1 MKQYFHFVFD
11 RDKSQDRA
19 NMLRNAFAAQRL
31 DRTSEGTYSFDSS
44 TMDMFG
50 TADEEDSFPA
60 AEDFLLELGFGGP
73 PQGLERIP
81 ERFLQSSQVC
91 SNAFLSNLKPIQD
104 GIDLFRCG
112 ESTLGN
118 SSPPSKK

>member
-1 MKQYFHFVFD
+1 
-11 RDKSQDRA
+11 
-19 NMLRNAFAAQRL
+19 MLRNAFAAQRL

-73 PQGLERIP
+73 PQGIERIP
-81 ERFLQSSQVC
+81 ERFLQSSQVDI
-91 SNAFLSNLKPIQD
+91 FLFFLVKFKPD
-104 GIDLFRCG
+104 ETHYIDLFSDAGSRH
-112 ESTLGN
+112 
-118 SSPPSKK
+118 